1 MESMEINTNFWKNKS
16 VFITGHTGFK
26 GSWIS
31 LFLQH
36 LGANVT
42 GYALEPNTEKNI
54 FNIANVKCNMNSV
67 ISDIR
72 DYDSLLV
79 EIKNAEPEIIFHMA
93 AQPLVRESYSHP
105 IETYDINLMG
115 TINLLN
121 ICREITSIRSV
132 INVTTDKCY
141 ENKEWIW
148 GYREDEPM
156 GGYDPY
162 SSSKACS
169 EIATASFRRSYFNK
183 DNYANHGVGIATA
196 RAGNVIGGGDWSKDR
211 LIPDIINS
219 IAENKELKI
228 RNLMSTRPWQHVLE
242 PIYGYLILAEKLY
255 SHGAD
260 YSEAWNFGPE
270 SFNIV
275 SVQNI
280 LDKLNN
286 LFSNKIIWSEDNSV
300 NPHEASLLSL
310 DISKAKNRLNWHP
323 NFSID
328 KTLELVVDW
337 HKNFLDNQNMRE
349 FSISQI
355 KYFLSQL

>member
-1 MESMEINTNFWKNKS
+1 MEINTNFWKNKS

-26 GSWIS
+26 GSWAS
-31 LFLQH
+31 LLLQH

-42 GYALEPNTEKNI
+42 GYALEPNTEKNM
-54 FNIANVKCNMNSV
+54 FNISNVQCNMNSV

-72 DYDSLLV
+72 DYDNLLM

-121 ICREITSIRSV
+121 ICREIASIKSV

-183 DNYANHGVGIATA
+183 HNYAEHGVGIATA

-219 IAENKELKI
+219 IEENKELKI
-228 RNLMSTRPWQHVLE
+228 RSLMSTRPWQHVLE
-242 PIYGYLILAEKLY
+242 PVYGYLILAEKLY

-270 SFNIV
+270 SSNIV
-275 SVQNI
+275 SVKNI

-286 LFSNKIIWSEDNSV
+286 LFPNKIMWSQDKSV

-310 DISKAKNRLNWHP
+310 DISKAKNRLNWYP
-323 NFSID
+323 NFNID

-337 HKNFLDNQNMRE
+337 HKEYSDNQNMRE